1 MIVLPDVN
9 VLVYAFRESAEQH
22 EIYRSWLGELLDS
35 QDDLLLVDTVL
46 VSVVRIL
53 TNPRIADPPA
63 STSRAM
69 EFVDV
74 LRAAPRARVA
84 QSSAAVWAALRAL
97 IDDDRMIRANV
108 VPDAFLAA
116 VASSHRASVATA
128 DRGFARFRGV
138 RWFDPA
144 AAD

>member
-22 EIYRSWLGELLDS
+22 EIYRAWLDELLDS
-35 QDDLLLVDTVL
+35 QDDLLLVDAVL

-63 STSRAM
+63 SASRAM

-74 LRAAPRARVA
+74 
-84 QSSAAVWAALRAL
+84 
-97 IDDDRMIRANV
+97 
-108 VPDAFLAA
+108 
-116 VASSHRASVATA
+116 
-128 DRGFARFRGV
+128 
-138 RWFDPA
+138 
-144 AAD
+144 